1 MATQATL
8 TSAFTKA
15 AIRFNVA
22 ESDFLVLG
30 TQGIAS
36 FEALAY
42 RVPKQEDLEDILR
55 NTLLPNAAYKG
66 DDGVVQV
73 FDRDPAITW
82 PEYKV
87 SEDSGA
93 LRKLWAMARE
103 VCKAEIESLTTG
115 DTEAPR
121 AKVGVANSLAMENT
135 AVSNGMPAPSSDAE
149 RPSLY
154 TLGKVTRSLVPP
166 GATYEHLSWE
176 HYLSM
181 EEEGVL
187 TRQNKMPKSRPEVV
201 VSNAKLAVKEKTD
214 DASPPGV
221 TVNSVDTMRRTLD
234 LRARAFSMVEAA
246 PYNVY
251 RSLHDRYLSKLEGSV
266 PDGMRSPTVNEIRR
280 FDRSLHEEIL
290 RWLSRNVGHLSDA
303 IQYYLEHDEQ
313 ALWRLLDPV
322 VSSLPDQGLEAQRGV
337 KRHRDQ
343 DPEEEKKKDSTRETS
358 PPPKPPK
365 LKKCIV
371 CGKKHT
377 PLCKLPEGFR
387 AKQREAEKKKKAEA
401 SAKAKAG
408 K

>member
-73 FDRDPAITW
+73 FNRDPAITW

-121 AKVGVANSLAMENT
+121 TKVGVANSLAMENT

-166 GATYEHLSWE
+166 GATYEHLS
-176 HYLSM
+176 
-181 EEEGVL
+181 
-187 TRQNKMPKSRPEVV
+187 
-201 VSNAKLAVKEKTD
+201 
-214 DASPPGV
+214 
-221 TVNSVDTMRRTLD
+221 
-234 LRARAFSMVEAA
+234 
-246 PYNVY
+246 
-251 RSLHDRYLSKLEGSV
+251 
-266 PDGMRSPTVNEIRR
+266 
-280 FDRSLHEEIL
+280 
-290 RWLSRNVGHLSDA
+290 
-303 IQYYLEHDEQ
+303 
-313 ALWRLLDPV
+313 
-322 VSSLPDQGLEAQRGV
+322 
-337 KRHRDQ
+337 
-343 DPEEEKKKDSTRETS
+343 
-358 PPPKPPK
+358 
-365 LKKCIV
+365 
-371 CGKKHT
+371 
-377 PLCKLPEGFR
+377 
-387 AKQREAEKKKKAEA
+387 
-401 SAKAKAG
+401 
-408 K
+408 

>member
-121 AKVGVANSLAMENT
+121 TKVGVANSLAMENT

-166 GATYEHLSWE
+166 GATYEHLS
-176 HYLSM
+176 
-181 EEEGVL
+181 
-187 TRQNKMPKSRPEVV
+187 
-201 VSNAKLAVKEKTD
+201 
-214 DASPPGV
+214 
-221 TVNSVDTMRRTLD
+221 
-234 LRARAFSMVEAA
+234 
-246 PYNVY
+246 
-251 RSLHDRYLSKLEGSV
+251 
-266 PDGMRSPTVNEIRR
+266 
-280 FDRSLHEEIL
+280 
-290 RWLSRNVGHLSDA
+290 
-303 IQYYLEHDEQ
+303 
-313 ALWRLLDPV
+313 
-322 VSSLPDQGLEAQRGV
+322 
-337 KRHRDQ
+337 
-343 DPEEEKKKDSTRETS
+343 
-358 PPPKPPK
+358 
-365 LKKCIV
+365 
-371 CGKKHT
+371 
-377 PLCKLPEGFR
+377 
-387 AKQREAEKKKKAEA
+387 
-401 SAKAKAG
+401 
-408 K
+408 